1 MSISTDLLIVGAGTA
16 GLPAAIEAS
25 NAGAH
30 VVLVEQ
36 TDRIGGTLHVSAAQM
51 SGAGTRLQAARGIAD
66 SPQAHYEDV
75 MRISR
80 GTANAGLVRKA
91 VGLGGPTLDWLM
103 DNGFE
108 MAPEC
113 PAILHFHEAY
123 RTPRT
128 CWGVAGG
135 RSVLKV
141 LRALFDD
148 ARKQGRITLL
158 LDSEAVELLTNGRG
172 VGGVK
177 VRSGADGK
185 TVDVLASATV
195 IASGGYGGNR
205 RRFADWNDRL
215 PLYTAALPAATGSG
229 IALGLQAGGRLV
241 SGQHHLPTFAGIV
254 RTPGQPWI
262 DWDSLPQLT
271 PQVRPPWEIYV
282 GRDGNRFVRED
293 IDSVDAR
300 ERALACLPDLTFFAV
315 FDERVWRDAP
325 PLLPGWPPEALAA
338 AWHGHDSFHTAETLK
353 GLAEAAGIDAG
364 GLATTV
370 DTYNRAVAGTRR
382 DPFGRLHLP
391 VPIARPPFRAIMM
404 HGMVLKTAAGLAV
417 DEALRV
423 LDIDDR
429 PIPGLYAVGE
439 AIGGGTLSG
448 NAFVGGM
455 SVTPALGFGRWLGHT
470 LGRAAVE
477 GRVPE
482 EATA

>member
-1 MSISTDLLIVGAGTA
+1 MSISTDLLIIGAGTA

-36 TDRIGGTLHVSAAQM
+36 ADRIGGTLHVSAAQM
-51 SGAGTRLQAARGIAD
+51 SGAGTRLQAARGIVD

-80 GTANAGLVRKA
+80 GTAHAGLVRKA
-91 VGLGGPTLDWLM
+91 VGLGGGTIDWLM

-141 LRALFDD
+141 LRALFDAALSD
-148 ARKQGRITLL
+148 GRIELM
-158 LDSEAVELLTNGRG
+158 LDSEAVELLRIDGGIRG
-172 VGGVK
+172 ATIRRGTEGP
-177 VRSGADGK
+177 S
-185 TVDVLASATV
+185 VDVSAGATV
-195 IASGGYGGNR
+195 LASGGYGGNR
-205 RRFADWNDRL
+205 QRFADWNEGL
-215 PLYTAALPAATGSG
+215 PLYTAALPTATGSG
-229 IALGLQAGGRLV
+229 IELGLKAGGRLV

-282 GRDGNRFVRED
+282 GRDGSRFVRED
-293 IDSVDAR
+293 VDSVDAR
-300 ERALACLPDLTFFAV
+300 ERALATLPGLTFFAV
-315 FDERVWRDAP
+315 FDDRIWRESP
-325 PLLPGWPPEALAA
+325 PLLPGWSPDALAA
-338 AWHGHDSFHTAETLK
+338 AWNGHASFHSAETLSD
-353 GLAEAAGIDAG
+353 LSRAAGIDSD
-364 GLATTV
+364 GLAKTIE
-370 DTYNRAVAGTRR
+370 TYNQAVAGRR
-382 DPFGRLHLP
+382 PDPFGRQHLP
-391 VPIARPPFRAIMM
+391 LPIAEPPFRAIMM

-417 DEALRV
+417 DETLSV
-423 LDIDDR
+423 LDRDER
-429 PIPGLYAVGE
+429 PISGLYAVGE

-455 SVTPALGFGRWLGHT
+455 SVTPALGFGRWLGQS

-477 GRVPE
+477 GRAADEV
-482 EATA
+482 TA

>member
-1 MSISTDLLIVGAGTA
+1 MSISTDLLIIGAGTA

-80 GTANAGLVRKA
+80 GTAHAGLARKA
-91 VGLGGPTLDWLM
+91 VGLGGSTIDWLM
-103 DNGFE
+103 DNGFD

-128 CWGVAGG
+128 CWGVDGG

-148 ARKQGRITLL
+148 ALGDRRIELML
-158 LDSEAVELLTNGRG
+158 QSEAVELLRIDGGIRG
-172 VGGVK
+172 ATIQRGTKGPC
-177 VRSGADGK
+177 
-185 TVDVLASATV
+185 VDVLAGATV
-195 IASGGYGGNR
+195 LASGGYGGNSK
-205 RRFADWNDRL
+205 RFADWNEGL
-215 PLYTAALPAATGSG
+215 QLFTAALPTATGSG
-229 IALGLQAGGRLV
+229 IELGLKAGGRLV

-282 GRDGNRFVRED
+282 GRDGRRFVRED
-293 IDSVDAR
+293 VDSVDAR
-300 ERALACLPDLTFFAV
+300 ERALATLPELTFFAV
-315 FDERVWRDAP
+315 FDDRIWREAP
-325 PLLPGWPPEALAA
+325 PLLPGWPPDTFGD
-338 AWHGHDSFHTAETLK
+338 AWNGHASFHVAETLDALAGAACIDGD
-353 GLAEAAGIDAG
+353 GLADTID
-364 GLATTV
+364 V
-370 DTYNRAVAGTRR
+370 YNQAVAGGRP
-382 DPFGRLHLP
+382 DPFGRQHLP
-391 VPIARPPFRAIMM
+391 APIAEPPFRAIMM

-423 LDIDDR
+423 LDPDGW

-455 SVTPALGFGRWLGHT
+455 SVTPALGFGRWLGQT
-470 LGRAAVE
+470 LGRAAVA

-482 EATA
+482 KVTV